1 MDERY
6 DPKQIEPF
14 WQAQWDRINLYLT
27 RDDPGRPKYYILE
40 MFPYPSGAGLSVGH
54 LHNYVPCDVVGRYK
68 RMAGFN
74 VLHPMGWDAFGLPA
88 ENEAILKGSHPTET
102 VPRYAANFKRQLTI
116 SGCAYDWSREINSSS
131 PEYYR
136 WTQWFFLML
145 LKRGLAYRAN
155 GAQWWCDKC
164 QTILANEQVI
174 NGCCWRHTDNPV
186 TKKDLEQWYIKIT
199 DYADRL
205 LADLDGIDWPDPIKL
220 MQRNW
225 IGRSEGAE
233 LAFPVTGHPGQ
244 EVRFFTT
251 RPDTVFGV
259 SFMVLAPEHPL
270 VAAITTGAQR
280 AMVESY
286 VAEARRQTEI
296 ERMSTAKEKSG
307 VFTGA
312 YAHNVFT
319 NKDIPIWIADYV
331 LMGYGTGAIMAAPGE
346 DQRDF
351 EFATKYGLEIP
362 RVTAPADGSTPPA
375 DRAFSDHGL
384 AINSD
389 FLNGKTTAEAITA
402 VCQYAEKNR
411 LGRAT
416 INYRMRDWLISR
428 QRYWGCPIPIVY
440 CKTDGIVPVPE
451 DQLPVMLPP
460 MKDYLP
466 SGTGRSPLANV
477 PEFVN
482 TTCPKCGGPAERE
495 TDTLDGFACSSW
507 YFLRFASPHENARPF
522 DRRAADYW
530 LPVDL
535 YVGGAEHAVMHL
547 LYARMWTKVMFDE
560 ELIGF
565 DEPFPALRNQ
575 GVVWASDG
583 QRMSKSKGNVV
594 TPDAMIDK
602 YGADALRLWELF
614 MSPFDEA
621 TNWNESGIAGT
632 QRFIQRVWTMLRRYI
647 DAGSPD
653 GNSQRRD
660 SKAHPQNH
668 PASHRSH
675 RAPPLQH
682 RAGRDDG
689 SPELHRKTKPR
700 RARPLRHRILYPT
713 ASPNGPPR
721 NRRNLA
727 RPRPQDFNPSR
738 RMAEVRPK
746 ARTRRNGNC
755 RGADKRQSPR
765 PPRSP
770 RRHHRRRRPRPGPK
784 QRVREAPPRQQ
795 PPKKIH
801 LHKKQ
806 NAKHRRVAAAFL
818 SLCNFRVQRLCVIQ
832 SAAKNPSP
840 PLPFSLQG
848 RALRNWMRALPL
860 SRGERIKGEGPYPAL
875 IFRARFKILLF
886 DVELRTL
893 KKKTPALFLIPRK
906 RATRAPFVI
915 LVCSR

>member
-6 DPKQIEPF
+6 DPKKIEPF
-14 WQAQWDRINLYLT
+14 WQAEWDRTNLYLT
-27 RDDPGRPKYYILE
+27 REDPGRPKFYILE

-88 ENEAILKGSHPTET
+88 ENEAVLKGSHPTET

-131 PEYYR
+131 PEYYK

-145 LKRGLAYRAN
+145 LKRGLAYRAT

-164 QTILANEQVI
+164 GTVLANEQVI

-205 LADLDGIDWPDPIKL
+205 LADLDGIDWPEPIKL

-233 LAFPVTGHPGQ
+233 LAFPVTGHADK

-270 VAAITTGAQR
+270 VAEITTPEHR

-286 VAEARRQTEI
+286 AADARRQTEI

-319 NKDIPIWIADYV
+319 DKDIPIWIADYV

-362 RVTAPADGSTPPA
+362 RVTAPADGTAPPA
-375 DRAFSDHGL
+375 DRAFSDHGI
-384 AINSD
+384 AINSG
-389 FLNGKTTAEAITA
+389 FLNGKTTPEAITA
-402 VCQYAEKNR
+402 VCQYAEKNGI
-411 LGRAT
+411 GRAT

-451 DQLPVMLPP
+451 DQLPVLLPP

-466 SGTGRSPLANV
+466 PGTGRSPLANV

-507 YFLRFASPHENARPF
+507 YFLRFASPHEDARPF
-522 DRRAADYW
+522 DRRACR
-530 LPVDL
+530 
-535 YVGGAEHAVMHL
+535 L
-547 LYARMWTKVMFDE
+547 LA
-560 ELIGF
+560 
-565 DEPFPALRNQ
+565 
-575 GVVWASDG
+575 
-583 QRMSKSKGNVV
+583 
-594 TPDAMIDK
+594 
-602 YGADALRLWELF
+602 
-614 MSPFDEA
+614 
-621 TNWNESGIAGT
+621 AG
-632 QRFIQRVWTMLRRYI
+632 RSLRR
-647 DAGSPD
+647 
-653 GNSQRRD
+653 R
-660 SKAHPQNH
+660 
-668 PASHRSH
+668 
-675 RAPPLQH
+675 
-682 RAGRDDG
+682 
-689 SPELHRKTKPR
+689 R
-700 RARPLRHRILYPT
+700 RARRD
-713 ASPNGPPR
+713 AS
-721 NRRNLA
+721 A
-727 RPRPQDFNPSR
+727 
-738 RMAEVRPK
+738 VR
-746 ARTRRNGNC
+746 ADVDQGDVR
-755 RGADKRQSPR
+755 RGADRLRRTVPQFAQPGRGMGKRR
-765 PPRSP
+765 PADVEKQRQ
-770 RRHHRRRRPRPGPK
+770 RRHARRDDRKVRRRRASALGAVHEPLRRSDQLERRRHRRHAKIHPARLDDDAPLH
-784 QRVREAPPRQQ
+784 RVRLPDRHLRAKKPKSAPT
-795 PPKKIH
+795 
-801 LHKKQ
+801 KQ
-806 NAKHRRVAAAFL
+806 
-818 SLCNFRVQRLCVIQ
+818 S
-832 SAAKNPSP
+832 S
-840 PLPFSLQG
+840 
-848 RALRNWMRALPL
+848 
-860 SRGERIKGEGPYPAL
+860 
-875 IFRARFKILLF
+875 
-886 DVELRTL
+886 
-893 KKKTPALFLIPRK
+893 
-906 RATRAPFVI
+906 
-915 LVCSR
+915 

>member
-1 MDERY
+1 MEERY
-6 DPKQIEPF
+6 DPKKIEPA
-14 WQAQWDRINLYLT
+14 WQAEWDRTNLYLT
-27 RDDPGRPKYYILE
+27 REDPGHPKFYILE

-88 ENEAILKGSHPTET
+88 ENEAVLKGLHPTET
-102 VPRYAANFKRQLTI
+102 VPRYAANFKRQLKL

-131 PEYYR
+131 PEYYK

-145 LKRGLAYRAN
+145 HKRGLAYRAK

-164 QTILANEQVI
+164 GTVLANEQVI

-186 TKKDLEQWYIKIT
+186 SKRDLEQWYIKIT
-199 DYADRL
+199 EYADRL
-205 LADLDGIDWPDPIKL
+205 LADLDGIDWPEPIKL

-233 LAFPVTGHPGQ
+233 LAFPVTDHTGK

-270 VAAITTGAQR
+270 VAEITTPAER
-280 AMVESY
+280 AKVEAY

-296 ERMSTAKEKSG
+296 ERMSTTKEKSG

-312 YAHNVFT
+312 CAHNVFT
-319 NKDIPIWIADYV
+319 DKDIPIWIADYV

-351 EFATKYGLEIP
+351 EFATKYGLPIP
-362 RVTAPADGSTPPA
+362 RVTAPNDGGTPPA
-375 DRAFSDHGL
+375 DRAFSEPGI
-384 AINSD
+384 AINSG
-389 FLNGKTTAEAITA
+389 FLNGKKTAEAITA
-402 VCQYAEKNR
+402 VCQYAETHGI
-411 LGRAT
+411 GRAT
-416 INYRMRDWLISR
+416 INHRMRDWLISR

-451 DQLPVMLPP
+451 DQLPVLLPP

-466 SGTGRSPLANV
+466 PGTGRSPLANV
-477 PEFVN
+477 PNFVN

-495 TDTLDGFACSSW
+495 TDTLDTFACSSW
-507 YFLRFASPHENARPF
+507 YFLRFASPHEDTRPF
-522 DRRAADYW
+522 DRRSVDYW

-565 DEPFPALRNQ
+565 DEPFPRLRNQ

-594 TPDAMIDK
+594 TPDAMIEK

-621 TNWNESGIAGT
+621 TNWNESGVAGT
-632 QRFIQRVWTMLRRYI
+632 LRFIQRVWTMMRRYAE
-647 DAGSPD
+647 AGSPT
-653 GNSQRRD
+653 
-660 SKAHPQNH
+660 
-668 PASHRSH
+668 
-675 RAPPLQH
+675 
-682 RAGRDDG
+682 G
-689 SPELHRKTKPR
+689 SPTEETKKRAHKTIQLVTDHIERLRFNTAIAAMMDHLNHLAKLKPEEMGRFAAESFILLLAPMAPHVAEEIWRALDHTTSIHLEGWPTFDPNLVRDEMVTVVVQVNGKVRDRLELPTGTPEDDV
-700 RARPLRHRILYPT
+700 RALALNSESVKRHLD
-713 ASPNGPPR
+713 G
-721 NRRNLA
+721 
-727 RPRPQDFNPSR
+727 
-738 RMAEVRPK
+738 K
-746 ARTRRNGNC
+746 
-755 RGADKRQSPR
+755 
-765 PPRSP
+765 
-770 RRHHRRRRPRPGPK
+770 
-784 QRVREAPPRQQ
+784 
-795 PPKKIH
+795 PPKKFIFIKNKM
-801 LHKKQ
+801 LSI
-806 NAKHRRVAAAFL
+806 VA
-818 SLCNFRVQRLCVIQ
+818 
-832 SAAKNPSP
+832 
-840 PLPFSLQG
+840 
-848 RALRNWMRALPL
+848 
-860 SRGERIKGEGPYPAL
+860 
-875 IFRARFKILLF
+875 
-886 DVELRTL
+886 
-893 KKKTPALFLIPRK
+893 
-906 RATRAPFVI
+906 
-915 LVCSR
+915 

>member
-6 DPKQIEPF
+6 DPKIIEPA
-14 WQAQWDRINLYLT
+14 WQAEWDRTNLYQA
-27 RDDPGRPKYYILE
+27 REEPGRPKFYILE

-131 PEYYR
+131 PEYYK

-174 NGCCWRHTDNPV
+174 NGCCWRHPDNPV

-205 LADLDGIDWPDPIKL
+205 LADLDGIDWPEPIKL

-233 LAFPVTGHPGQ
+233 LAFPVTGHSNK

-270 VAAITTGAQR
+270 VAEITTPAQR
-280 AMVESY
+280 AKVEAY

-296 ERMSTAKEKSG
+296 ERMSTVKEKSG

-319 NKDIPIWIADYV
+319 DKDIPIWIADYV

-351 EFATKYGLEIP
+351 EFAKNFDLEIP

-375 DRAFSDHGL
+375 DRAFSDHGV
-384 AINSD
+384 AINSG
-389 FLNGKTTAEAITA
+389 FLNGKTTAEAIAA
-402 VCQYAEKNR
+402 VAKYAEEHGI
-411 LGRAT
+411 GRAT

-451 DQLPVMLPP
+451 DQLPVLLPP

-477 PEFVN
+477 KEFVN

-507 YFLRFASPHENARPF
+507 YFLRFASPHEDRRPF
-522 DRRAADYW
+522 DRRAVDYW

-621 TNWNESGIAGT
+621 TNWNESGVAGT
-632 QRFIQRVWTMLRRYI
+632 LRFITRVWMMLRRYV
-647 DAGSPD
+647 DAGSPA
-653 GNSQRRD
+653 GNPTEETLKR
-660 SKAHPQNH
+660 AHKTIQLVTDHTERLRFNTALAAMMDQLNYLAKLKPEEMGRFAVETFILMLAPMAPH
-668 PASHRSH
+668 VTEEIW
-675 RAPPLQH
+675 RALGHNTSVHLEPWPKF
-682 RAGRDDG
+682 D
-689 SPELHRKTKPR
+689 PK
-700 RARPLRHRILYPT
+700 
-713 ASPNGPPR
+713 
-721 NRRNLA
+721 LA
-727 RPRPQDFNPSR
+727 RDEMVTIIVQISGKVRDR
-738 RMAEVRPK
+738 LEVP
-746 ARTRRNGNC
+746 AGTSE
-755 RGADKRQSPR
+755 AV
-765 PPRSP
+765 
-770 RRHHRRRRPRPGPK
+770 
-784 QRVREAPPRQQ
+784 VRELALKSESVIR
-795 PPKKIH
+795 H
-801 LHKKQ
+801 L
-806 NAKHRRVAAAFL
+806 A
-818 SLCNFRVQRLCVIQ
+818 
-832 SAAKNPSP
+832 
-840 PLPFSLQG
+840 G
-848 RALRNWMRALPL
+848 
-860 SRGERIKGEGPYPAL
+860 
-875 IFRARFKILLF
+875 
-886 DVELRTL
+886 
-893 KKKTPALFLIPRK
+893 KTPTKFI
-906 RATRAPFVI
+906 FVKDKMLSI
-915 LVCSR
+915 VA